1 MTGFDL
7 VLLLLSFVYALAL
20 GHLLSRL
27 GALLVAR
34 DRVRFSGLLALAMLN
49 AVTQVYI
56 GWLAM
61 WDFRDVESWDLYTI
75 TLFLLSAIL
84 IYLMCVAAS
93 PETPDN
99 EPVDMEAFY
108 WSNHRLFYGLYLGL
122 LGTYIAMT
130 AVYLMTPT
138 PELAVQ
144 QSLGN
149 VPFIL
154 TSLLAIFISARWAQ
168 WMAGLLMFFMSAG
181 WAIIFSH
188 TLG

>member
-20 GHLLSRL
+20 SHLLSRL

-34 DRVRFSGLLALAMLN
+34 DRVQFSGLLALAMLN

-61 WDFRDVESWDLYTI
+61 WDFRGVESWDLYTI
-75 TLFLLSAIL
+75 TLFLVSSIL
-84 IYLMCVAAS
+84 IFLMCVAAS
-93 PETPDN
+93 PETP
-99 EPVDMEAFY
+99 EAKPVDMEAFY
-108 WSNHRLFYGLYLGL
+108 RANYRLFYGLYLGL
-122 LGTYIAMT
+122 LAVYIAMT
-130 AVYLMTPT
+130 GVYLLTPT
-138 PELAVQ
+138 PELALQ

-154 TSLLAIFISARWAQ
+154 ASLLAILVPARWAQ
-168 WMAGLLMFFMSAG
+168 WTAGLLMFSMSTA
-181 WAIIFSH
+181 WAVIFSH
-188 TLG
+188 TLN

>member
-34 DRVRFSGLLALAMLN
+34 SRVRFSGLLALAMLN

-61 WDFRDVESWDLYTI
+61 WDFRDVQSWDLYTI
-75 TLFLLSAIL
+75 TLFLLSSIL

-93 PETPDN
+93 PETPES

-122 LGTYIAMT
+122 LGVYIAMT
-130 AVYLMTPT
+130 AVYLLTPS
-138 PELAVQ
+138 PELALQ
-144 QSLGN
+144 QALGN
-149 VPFIL
+149 LPYVAI
-154 TSLLAIFISARWAQ
+154 SLFAIFVSRPWAQ
-168 WMAGLLMFFMSAG
+168 WLAGIALFTLSAV
-181 WAIIFSH
+181 WAIVFSS
-188 TLG
+188 TLA